1 MWLFLM
7 NRFVTIY
14 QNFSINILKRFIEK
28 LNKLSINLSYID
40 IKHEKSF
47 FIFIIKINKSKI
59 EI

>member
-28 LNKLSINLSYID
+28 LNKLSINLSIID
-40 IKHEKSF
+40 IKHEKTF

-59 EI
+59 ET

>member
-28 LNKLSINLSYID
+28 LNKLSINLSIID
-40 IKHEKSF
+40 IKHEKTF
-47 FIFIIKINKSKI
+47 LFL
-59 EI
+59 